1 MAWRDTLEDLEAELA
16 EMREERLRQAR
27 VEEAEHQKQR
37 EQLSQLAASLE
48 IARLL
53 EEMNSILLKRG
64 GQVETLPSWE
74 ATGEEEED
82 DLALPPLFT
91 DTEDDEDEDADYIS
105 FTLSWEEDG
114 EREIIVDLGISDEG
128 TYLLVNGE
136 DTRPERNALE
146 RALVE
151 AFRQEI
157 EL

>member
-16 EMREERLRQAR
+16 EMREERLRQAKA
-27 VEEAEHQKQR
+27 EEAERQKQR

-48 IARLL
+48 ISHLL
-53 EEMNSILLKRG
+53 EEMNSILLKKG
-64 GQVETLPSWE
+64 GQIEMLPSWE
-74 ATGEEEED
+74 ATDEEEEED
-82 DLALPPLFT
+82 IGLPPLFD
-91 DTEDDEDEDADYIS
+91 DTEDDEDADYIS

-114 EREIIVDLGISDEG
+114 EREIVVDLGISDEG

>member
-16 EMREERLRQAR
+16 EMREERLRQAMA
-27 VEEAEHQKQR
+27 EEAEHQKQR

-48 IARLL
+48 IAHLL

-64 GQVETLPSWE
+64 GQIETLPSWE
-74 ATGEEEED
+74 ATEEEAE
-82 DLALPPLFT
+82 DLALPPLFA
-91 DTEDDEDEDADYIS
+91 DIEDDEEDADYIS

-114 EREIIVDLGISDEG
+114 EREIVVDLGISDKG

>member
-1 MAWRDTLEDLEAELA
+1 MEWRDTLEDLEAELA
-16 EMREERLRQAR
+16 EVREERLRQAR
-27 VEEAEHQKQR
+27 AEEAEHQKQR

-48 IARLL
+48 IAHLL

-64 GQVETLPSWE
+64 GQIETLPSWE
-74 ATGEEEED
+74 ATEEEAE
-82 DLALPPLFT
+82 DLALPPLFA
-91 DTEDDEDEDADYIS
+91 DIEDDEEDADYIS

-114 EREIIVDLGISDEG
+114 EREIVVDLGISDKG

>member
-16 EMREERLRQAR
+16 EMREERLRQAMA
-27 VEEAEHQKQR
+27 EEAEHQKQR
-37 EQLSQLAASLE
+37 EHLSQLAASLE
-48 IARLL
+48 IVHLL

-64 GQVETLPSWE
+64 GQIETLPSWE
-74 ATGEEEED
+74 ATEEEED
-82 DLALPPLFT
+82 IGLPPLFA
-91 DTEDDEDEDADYIS
+91 DIEDDEEDADYIS

-114 EREIIVDLGISDEG
+114 EREIVVDLGISDKG